1 MERGSFYLASSPSGT
16 RPPIAPA
23 TVVPHSMDDLITDI
37 PVEIDEYELE
47 SPFRS
52 LLKQSTISQYDSN
65 PLKSSLR
72 RERSGDE
79 MVNTH
84 PPNFND
90 AVKKSTRFI
99 TAVPA
104 HEVMI
109 QVDKILNDC
118 RIEKTMTPVGLI
130 GRVELDWDTFHL
142 EVWNQDISAPYV
154 CALQLYQMPTA
165 TDSASSTP
173 SRQHLSEYSM
183 ATPIQQNYVA
193 SSPYQEA
200 WSYSN
205 NSYSTELYL
214 VEFIRGQV
222 EIFAFKR
229 FYQWLRQR
237 LAELVKR
244 DYSMKLLDHS
254 TSPK

>member
-1 MERGSFYLASSPSGT
+1 MVA
-16 RPPIAPA
+16 
-23 TVVPHSMDDLITDI
+23 PHSIDDLITDL

-52 LLKQSTISQYDSN
+52 LSKQSNQSVLSQYDSTQM
-65 PLKSSLR
+65 KTSLR

-79 MVNTH
+79 MANTH
-84 PPNFND
+84 PPNFID
-90 AVKKSTRFI
+90 TVKKSTRFI

-104 HEVMI
+104 YEVLI
-109 QVDKILNDC
+109 QVEKILNDC
-118 RIEKTMTPVGLI
+118 RTDKTITPIGLI
-130 GRVELDWDTFHL
+130 GRVELDWDTYHL
-142 EVWNQDISAPYV
+142 EVWNQDVSAPSV

-165 TDSASSTP
+165 YDTGSASSTP
-173 SRQHLSEYSM
+173 SRDTLSRQSTSTMPM
-183 ATPIQQNYVA
+183 AIPQQGYIA
-193 SSPYQEA
+193 SSPYQAA
-200 WSYSN
+200 WSYSS
-205 NSYSTELYL
+205 NSLSTELYL

-237 LAELVKR
+237 LSELVKR

-254 TSPK
+254 ISPK